1 MFKFFSK
8 LFKKEQRQTIYT
20 TIIEISLG
28 GVKTEY
34 RCKNCR
40 MIIPADYPHC
50 PFCGLKAVNSS
61 YTLHI
66 QKG

>member
-1 MFKFFSK
+1 MFKFLSK
-8 LFKKEQRQTIYT
+8 LFKREQRQTIYT
-20 TIIEISLG
+20 AITVMSLG
-28 GVKTEY
+28 TTKTEY

-40 MIIPADYPHC
+40 MIIPTAYPHC

-66 QKG
+66 KKG

>member
-20 TIIEISLG
+20 TITEISLG

-40 MIIPADYPHC
+40 MIIPTDYPHC

-66 QKG
+66 KKG